1 MFQLVTE
8 YEELQQM
15 FLVAYNSG
23 KDSLKNSALCAQFC
37 QLVYDQIERH
47 NISFMIT
54 ITEEYFDGNHA

>member
-15 FLVAYNSG
+15 FLVACNSG
-23 KDSLKNSALCAQFC
+23 KGRLKNSAPCTQFC
-37 QLVYDQIERH
+37 RLVYDQIERH

-54 ITEEYFDGNHA
+54 LTEESFYGIHA